1 MTYLT
6 DKRLRWQ
13 HERGN
18 SHDIKPLLT
27 LALDICEQN
36 PGQNTAQLLGDIHYG
51 LSAVANETNDGEA
64 CLRHTQV
71 LLKMRLQ
78 AFEENGIPDLR
89 LAVAH
94 NESGIAWVMTGEFD
108 NAIAAFKSSIQVYQG
123 LEEYWL
129 SMDTNPLTNMGFTH
143 WVKGDLVEASAIF
156 EQLLRDRALKFGV
169 NDTESYR

>member
-1 MTYLT
+1 MTCLT
-6 DKRLRWQ
+6 DKQLRWQ

-27 LALDICEQN
+27 LALDICTQN
-36 PGQNTAQLLGDIHYG
+36 PSQETGQLLSDIHYG

-64 CLRHTQV
+64 CLRHTKV

-78 AFEENGIPDLR
+78 AFEESAIPDLR

-94 NESGIAWVMTGEFD
+94 NEIGIAWVMTGEYD
-108 NAIAAFKSSIQVYQG
+108 NAIAAFKSSIQVYRG

-129 SMDTNPLTNMGFTH
+129 SMDTNPLTNIGFTY
-143 WVKGDLVEASAIF
+143 WVKEDLVEASAIF
-156 EQLLRDRALKFGV
+156 EQLLRDRVSKFGV